1 MRFMKRTYYFDP
13 DYLFFIKEFVYMYN
27 FDWKLKISNEISE
40 SKALQQLWEFA
51 LEMEKFLNSDK
62 EFN

>member
-1 MRFMKRTYYFDP
+1 
-13 DYLFFIKEFVYMYN
+13 MYN